1 MIKTGVTPQ
10 EVSSARSESTAVI
23 LERIAWLMDRAVKV
37 PGTKVTFG
45 LDALLGILPVGG
57 DVLTGIVQAG
67 LVLVALRHY
76 KVPKTVAAQMMSNVL
91 LDVAVGAIPIL
102 GDLFD
107 VGFKANTRNMKL
119 LEPYRTRPD
128 SGVRDAEFSV
138 SPAPTPAPASLTS
151 RPVTPIGVYSP
162 FASHGTSWRFLL
174 PIGFILFSALALM
187 LVGFVTIIAW
197 LLKH

>member
-1 MIKTGVTPQ
+1 MTKPAVTPPP
-10 EVSSARSESTAVI
+10 VSSARSEAAALI

-57 DVLTGIVQAG
+57 DVLTGFVQAG

-76 KVPKTVAAQMMSNVL
+76 RVPKHVAAQMVGNVL
-91 LDVAVGAIPIL
+91 LDIAVGAIPIL

-107 VGFKANTRNMKL
+107 LNFKANTRNMKL
-119 LEPYRTRPD
+119 LEPYRAVDRRVEEPADLEARPMAAGFL
-128 SGVRDAEFSV
+128 SPRSPVAPIAV
-138 SPAPTPAPASLTS
+138 SPIAA
-151 RPVTPIGVYSP
+151 
-162 FASHGTSWRFLL
+162 HGTSWRFLV
-174 PIGFILFSALALM
+174 PIAFILFSALALM
-187 LVGFVTIIAW
+187 LVGFVTIVAW

>member
-10 EVSSARSESTAVI
+10 SVSSSRSESTAVI

-45 LDALLGILPVGG
+45 LDALLGILPIGG

-76 KVPKTVAAQMMSNVL
+76 KVPKSVAAQMMSNVL
-91 LDVAVGAIPIL
+91 LDIAVGAIPIL

-107 VGFKANTRNMKL
+107 LSFKANTRNMKL

-128 SGVRDAEFSV
+128 IGVRDVDFSV
-138 SPAPTPAPASLTS
+138 SPAPSSLSAAPATS
-151 RPVTPIGVYSP
+151 IGGFSPI
-162 FASHGTSWRFLL
+162 ASRGMSWRFLL

-187 LVGFVTIIAW
+187 LVGFVTIVAW